1 MIHVIGADPA
11 PTPDPENL
19 SLQHFSL
26 RGEDLAGLPATLR
39 REGVPWRASQMPSGP
54 ADIVLVNLDDPDG
67 NAFHPEFP
75 RAQVDVVDLA
85 P

>member
-1 MIHVIGADPA
+1 MLGLTPGPRPDFSFPGAWLYSGDHPVIHVIGADPA

-54 ADIVLVNLDDPDG
+54 ADIVLVN
-67 NAFHPEFP
+67 
-75 RAQVDVVDLA
+75 
-85 P
+85 